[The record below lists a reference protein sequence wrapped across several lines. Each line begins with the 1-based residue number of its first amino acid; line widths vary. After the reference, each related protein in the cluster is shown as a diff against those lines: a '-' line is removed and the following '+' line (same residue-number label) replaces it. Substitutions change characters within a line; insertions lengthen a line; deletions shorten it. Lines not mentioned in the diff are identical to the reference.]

1 MDICVLKHLELLGF
15 RARDKITGAEGV
27 VDTVSFDLYGC
38 IQGSLNTGLKYDGE
52 RKPNYWFDIA
62 RLERVDDDRI
72 MEPPNFIQGEIAEGK
87 MGPADKPTARAK

>member
-38 IQGSLNTGLKYDGE
+38 VQASINMGLKDDGE
-52 RKPNYWFDIA
+52 RKPAYWFDVS
-62 RLERVDDDRI
+62 RLERVNEDRV
-72 MEPPNFIQGEIAEGK
+72 MEPPNYIRGEIAEGK
-87 MGPADKPTARAK
+87 QGPADKPTARA